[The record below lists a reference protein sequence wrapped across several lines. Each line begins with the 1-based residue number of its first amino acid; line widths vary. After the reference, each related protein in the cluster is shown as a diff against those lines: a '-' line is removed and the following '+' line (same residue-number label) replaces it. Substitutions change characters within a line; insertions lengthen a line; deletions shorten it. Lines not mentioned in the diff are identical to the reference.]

1 MTDDSISVLGRLV
14 QFAEY
19 YLDHDEAPEANDP
32 QLLNAYIRGYLSL
45 PEGQVLPQKHD
56 RVLRDNISE

>member
-19 YLDHDEAPEANDP
+19 YLDHDEAPRRM
-32 QLLNAYIRGYLSL
+32 IRS
-45 PEGQVLPQKHD
+45 
-56 RVLRDNISE
+56 S